1 MTVSPNAVTPTTE
14 LDAATPASPSRTF
27 WVRLGLAAALA
38 LAVRLAYLLGTKRH
52 SPPVGDAIYYSGEA
66 LTIARGHW
74 FTHPYVAGPAADHP
88 PGTAVLLAPAA
99 WLAPGSLF
107 AQRLLVTIAGVGVV
121 VLIGLLTRRLA
132 GDRAGI
138 VAAVIAALYANLWM
152 NDVLTM
158 SETFSAAFIVFALLA
173 LYRYAD
179 APGVA
184 RAAVAGAVIGAAV
197 LVRAELALLAP
208 LVLLPLILRSG
219 HDRLRQLA
227 AAAAALLAVNAPW
240 FVFNLTRFNDV
251 VFVSTNDGLTIRGA
265 NCKDTYSGNGLGFWD
280 LRCALDD
287 PAPAGSDES
296 EQSAWWRDHGFEYM
310 TENLDRLPAV
320 MTVRVLRTWS
330 LYEPEQMNVF
340 NQGEDRDRWASKLG
354 VYSFWLLA
362 PVAVAGAVVLR
373 RRRVLLL
380 PLLALPVIV
389 TLVAA
394 WFYGLVRFRLPAEIS
409 VVVLAAVAVDALM
422 ARRGRAAA
430 APTTSPARHDG
441 LADG

>member
-1 MTVSPNAVTPTTE
+1 MH
-14 LDAATPASPSRTF
+14 
-27 WVRLGLAAALA
+27 LGLAAALA
-38 LAVRLAYLLGTKRH
+38 LAVRLAYLLAFKRD
-52 SPPVGDAIYYSGEA
+52 SPPLGDAIYYSGEA

-74 FTHPYVAGPAADHP
+74 FTHPYVVGPAADHP
-88 PGTAVLLAPAA
+88 PGTAVLLAPAD
-99 WLAPGSLF
+99 WVAPGSLF
-107 AQRLLVTIAGVGVV
+107 AQRLLVTLVGVAVV

-138 VAAVIAALYANLWM
+138 IAAVIAALYANLWM

-158 SETFSAAFIVFALLA
+158 SETFSAAFILFALFA
-173 LYRYAD
+173 LYWYAD

-184 RAAVAGAVIGAAV
+184 RAAVAGAVIGVAV

-219 HDRLRQLA
+219 HQRLRQLA

-240 FVFNLTRFNDV
+240 FVYNLTRFDDV
-251 VFVSTNDGLTIRGA
+251 VLVSTNDGLTIRGA
-265 NCKDTYSGNGLGFWD
+265 NCDKTYNGIGLGFWD
-280 LRCALDD
+280 LSCALDD

-296 EQSAWWRDHGFEYM
+296 EQSTWWRDHGFEYM
-310 TENLDRLPAV
+310 TANLDRLPAV

-330 LYEPEQMNVF
+330 LYEPEQMNAL
-340 NQGEDRDRWASKLG
+340 NQGEDRERWASKLG

-394 WFYGLVRFRLPAEIS
+394 SFYGLVRFRLPAEIS

-422 ARRGRAAA
+422 SRRERPVA
-430 APTTSPARHDG
+430 APPIAM
-441 LADG
+441 

>member
-1 MTVSPNAVTPTTE
+1 MTVSPNAVTLTTE
-14 LDAATPASPSRTF
+14 PDAGAAPPSPPPRTF
-27 WVRLGLAAALA
+27 WVYLGLVAAVA
-38 LAVRLAYLLGTKRH
+38 LAVRLAYLLATKRD
-52 SPPVGDAIYYSGEA
+52 SPALGDALYYSGQA
-66 LTIARGHW
+66 RAIARGHW
-74 FTHPYVAGPAADHP
+74 FTHPYLGGPAADHP
-88 PGTAVLLAPAA
+88 PGTAGLLAPAD
-99 WLAPGSLF
+99 WIAPGSLF

-138 VAAVIAALYANLWM
+138 VAAVIAAVYANLWM

-158 SETFSAAFIVFALLA
+158 SETFSAAFIVFALFA

-184 RAAVAGAVIGAAV
+184 RAAVAGAVIGVAV

-240 FVFNLTRFNDV
+240 FVYNLTRFDDV
-251 VFVSTNDGLTIRGA
+251 VLVSTNDGLTIRGA
-265 NCKDTYSGNGLGFWD
+265 NCEDTYDGSGLGFWN
-280 LRCALDD
+280 LPCALDD

-296 EQSAWWRDHGFEYM
+296 EQSAWWRDHGLGYM
-310 TENLDRLPAV
+310 TDNLDRLPAV

-330 LYEPEQMNVF
+330 LYGPEQMNAW
-340 NQGEDRDRWASKLG
+340 NQGEDRERWASKLG

-430 APTTSPARHDG
+430 APTTTT
-441 LADG
+441 